1 MMRQQAGHELLPEA
15 NHDEL
20 ARQDFVFGL
29 KRFVANELAPGCRT
43 IYEERVKPAFQ
54 TKTDRGPDRHE
65 IRRLMGEVPHYQL
78 VSSMK
83 RIIQEFTWETVGESI
98 ERQLPGLV
106 EKARRIRERSSKL
119 GTLSLDPDLALPR
132 YLDAVDIHAMP
143 GSYHTEI
150 VEDDVYAGA
159 LYDRGVYLFIL
170 GALGAYNEDYGD
182 SLISFVRHNF
192 ADLRPRRILDMGC
205 TVGASTLP
213 FARAFPK
220 ADVHAI
226 DVAAP
231 LLRYGHARA
240 EVFGT
245 AIHFSQQNAEH
256 TDFEDQSFDLIISH
270 GMAHETSNRAL
281 RNIYSECFR
290 LLQSGGLMV
299 HGEARQYTDIDPYD
313 ASLHD
318 WATHYNAEPFMG
330 AMHDADL
337 VQLAVDAGF
346 RREDSFPQVS
356 VESTL
361 DMGGEGGSQK
371 FQEFVHSGAWFF
383 SGATK
388 RALRATGRS

>member
-1 MMRQQAGHELLPEA
+1 MMRQQAIHALLPDA

-20 ARQDFVFGL
+20 ARQDFVFEL
-29 KRFVANELAPGCRT
+29 KSFVANALAPGCRT

-54 TKTDRGPDRHE
+54 TKSGRGPNRHE
-65 IRRLMGEVPHYQL
+65 IRRMMSEIPYYQA

-83 RIIQEFTWETVGESI
+83 RIIQEFTWDTVGESI
-98 ERQLPGLV
+98 ERQLPSLV
-106 EKARRIRERSSKL
+106 EKARRVRDRTSKL
-119 GTLSLDPDLALPR
+119 GTLRLDPDLAAPR

-143 GSYHTEI
+143 GGYHTEI

-170 GALGAYNEDYGD
+170 GGLGANNEDYGD
-182 SLISFVRHNF
+182 SLIAFLGHNF
-192 ADLRPRRILDMGC
+192 ADLRPRRILDIGC

-213 FARAFPK
+213 FARAFPE
-220 ADVHAI
+220 AEVHAI

-231 LLRYGHARA
+231 PLRYGHARA
-240 EVFGT
+240 ELFGT

-256 TDFEDQSFDLIISH
+256 TDFDDQSFDLIVSH

-281 RNIYSECFR
+281 RNIYAECFR
-290 LLQSGGLMV
+290 LLRPGGLMV
-299 HGEARQYTDIDPYD
+299 LGEARQYTDIDPYD

-330 AMHDADL
+330 KMHDTDL

-361 DMGGEGGSQK
+361 DRGGEGGGQK

-388 RALRATGRS
+388 RSPRAIGS

>member
-1 MMRQQAGHELLPEA
+1 MMRQQAGHGLLPQS

-29 KRFVANELAPGCRT
+29 KSFVANELAPGCRT
-43 IYEERVKPAFQ
+43 IYEERVKPPFE
-54 TKTDRGPDRHE
+54 TKSGRAPNRHE
-65 IRRLMGEVPHYQL
+65 IRHLMGEVPHYQV
-78 VSSMK
+78 VSAMK
-83 RIIQEFTWETVGESI
+83 RIIQEFTWDTVGESI
-98 ERQLPGLV
+98 ERQLPTLID
-106 EKARRIRERSSKL
+106 KARRVRERPSKR
-119 GTLSLDPDLALPR
+119 GTLRLDPDLAAPR

-143 GSYHTEI
+143 GGYHTEI

-170 GALGAYNEDYGD
+170 GALGVHNEDYGD
-182 SLISFVRHNF
+182 SLISFLRNNF
-192 ADLRPRRILDMGC
+192 ADLRPRRILDIGC

-213 FARAFPK
+213 FARAFPE

-231 LLRYGHARA
+231 PLRYGHARA
-240 EVFGT
+240 ELLGT

-256 TDFEDQSFDLIISH
+256 TDFDDQSFDLIVSH

-281 RNIYSECFR
+281 RNIHAECFR
-290 LLQSGGLMV
+290 LLRPGGLMV
-299 HGEARQYTDIDPYD
+299 LGEARQYTDIDPYD

-330 AMHDADL
+330 KMHDTDL

-356 VESTL
+356 VETAL
-361 DMGGEGGSQK
+361 DMDGEGGAQK

-388 RALRATGRS
+388 RSLRATGS